1 MPTYCYTYSFQPL
14 EEQTGKRSSFFYQT
28 THFTN
33 MYQFIL
39 LLLLS
44 LSIFGQKLQAQS
56 EINFNVRFNTQQI
69 QTADPAIFET
79 LERDIVTFLNGQ
91 AWTKDAFTTEERI
104 NCNLIFTLKE
114 TESPNNYELDLA
126 IQSSRPVFGSGG
138 ETALFNY
145 LDNKI
150 GFYYEQFQAVQL
162 SENSFTGNLP
172 AVLGFYAY
180 LILGFDYDSFSPL
193 GGQVYFEKAQEIF
206 NRLPSNLSSDDS
218 GWRPA
223 GTRNRYWLLENI
235 LSPRMLPLRRAN
247 YNYHL
252 RGLDMMHKN
261 PDLARIAMME
271 ALEDV
276 QLANQAYPNAPIIQ
290 VFNDAKREEIIE
302 IFKAGTLPEQ
312 NTVIQIFSRVDPA
325 NAGKYRAIRNRAT
338 PGARA
343 ASPAAN
349 PRKSR

>member
-1 MPTYCYTYSFQPL
+1 
-14 EEQTGKRSSFFYQT
+14 
-28 THFTN
+28 
-33 MYQFIL
+33 MYKSLLLIFIL
-39 LLLLS
+39 VAIQS
-44 LSIFGQKLQAQS
+44 LGLRAQS

-69 QTADPAIFET
+69 QTAELSIFQT
-79 LERDIVTFLNGQ
+79 LERDVNTFLNGQ
-91 AWTKDAFTTEERI
+91 AWTKDAFLPEERI
-104 NCNLIFTLKE
+104 NCNLVFTLKE
-114 TESPNNYELDLA
+114 IDNSPNNYELDLA
-126 IQSSRPVFGSGG
+126 IQSSRPVFGSGS

-150 GFYYEQFQAVQL
+150 NFYYEEYQAIQL
-162 SENSFTGNLP
+162 SENNFSGNLP

-193 GGQVYFEKAQEIF
+193 GGQIYFEKAQDIF
-206 NRLPSNLSSDDS
+206 DRLPSNLSSDDP

-247 YNYHL
+247 YNYHR

-261 PDLARIAMME
+261 PDLARIAILE
-271 ALEDV
+271 ALEDI

-290 VFNDAKREEIIE
+290 VFNDAKRDEIIE
-302 IFKAGTLPEQ
+302 IFKAGTLQEQ
-312 NTVIQIFSRVDPA
+312 NTVIQIFTRVDPA
-325 NAGKYRAIRNRAT
+325 NSGKYRAIRSR
-338 PGARA
+338 PGATGTRSSSSA
-343 ASPAAN
+343 Y